1 VAAYVINDMEVTD
14 PVTFD
19 QYRQLSP
26 ATVALYGG
34 RFLVRGGTV
43 EPQEGHWAPRR
54 LVILEFPSVERARA
68 WIDSP
73 EYAPARRL
81 RQMSASSN
89 LVIVDGVPPP
99 A

>member
-1 VAAYVINDMEVTD
+1 MAAYVINDMEVTD

-19 QYRQLSP
+19 RYRQLSP

-34 RFLVRGGTV
+34 RFLVRGGHV
-43 EPQEGHWAPRR
+43 EPQEGDWSPRR
-54 LVILEFPSVERARA
+54 LVVLEFPSVERAKG

-81 RQMSASSN
+81 RQMSAVSN

-99 A
+99 

>member
-1 VAAYVINDMEVTD
+1 MAAYVINDMEVTD

-34 RFLVRGGTV
+34 RFLVRGGQV
-43 EPQEGHWAPRR
+43 EPQEGDWSPRR
-54 LVILEFPSVERARA
+54 LVILEFPSVEHAKA

-81 RQMSASSN
+81 RQMSAVSN
-89 LVIVDGVPPP
+89 LVIVDGVPP